1 MCVVHLSRKLGSE
14 SNTGILVAMF
24 LFAPFKESGPLWSHR
39 SASILGV
46 ETSQPRDV
54 EVSL

>member
-14 SNTGILVAMF
+14 SNTGFLVAVF

-39 SASILGV
+39 SASVLGV
-46 ETSQPRDV
+46 ETSQPRGL
-54 EVSL
+54 EVHL